1 LKVAAENA
9 FIAMFRMESEGTT
22 LLEVFSL
29 LRAITKKQEKLLD
42 VDPILTRNVQ
52 EYTKRIAGKIAGLGN
67 SNDGELAED
76 EIDDERE
83 IASVG
88 GMAF

>member
-1 LKVAAENA
+1 MLVN
-9 FIAMFRMESEGTT
+9 
-22 LLEVFSL
+22 VDPL
-29 LRAITKKQEKLLD
+29 LRKS
-42 VDPILTRNVQ
+42 VQ
-52 EYTKRIAGKIAGLGN
+52 DYTKRIAGKIAALESSVN
-67 SNDGELAED
+67 GELGED

>member
-1 LKVAAENA
+1 MQDYV
-9 FIAMFRMESEGTT
+9 
-22 LLEVFSL
+22 
-29 LRAITKKQEKLLD
+29 
-42 VDPILTRNVQ
+42 
-52 EYTKRIAGKIAGLGN
+52 KRISAKIAALG
-67 SNDGELAED
+67 SSVDGDLAED

>member
-1 LKVAAENA
+1 
-9 FIAMFRMESEGTT
+9 
-22 LLEVFSL
+22 
-29 LRAITKKQEKLLD
+29 
-42 VDPILTRNVQ
+42 VQ
-52 EYTKRIAGKIAGLGN
+52 DYTKRISGKIAALERFI
-67 SNDGELAED
+67 DGELAED